1 MEKILNE
8 RSSALTKKPNEDG
21 AEANV
26 LDEASDAES
35 EQLQKQ
41 KRKKKSV
48 FKKPG
53 FNHVFDSYL
62 LKILEKEMLAKEHQ
76 SQEIYCSIHHENPS
90 RECFNCSLINLI
102 SN

>member
-1 MEKILNE
+1 LDADLEKILNE
-8 RSSALTKKPNEDG
+8 RTSALTKKSTAEENEP
-21 AEANV
+21 
-26 LDEASDAES
+26 EASDSDS
-35 EQLQKQ
+35 EQLQRQ

-62 LKILEKEMLAKEHQ
+62 LKILEKELIATENREHF
-76 SQEIYCSIHHENPS
+76 IFCTIHNENPS
-90 RECFNCSLINLI
+90 RECFDCSLINLV